1 MDGNGRIYLPKGVR
15 EEAGMH
21 PGDIIR
27 LEADKSGLMK
37 VELIEA
43 GDQSPEATEA
53 YVRAAVRQMPDK
65 SRVSLLAELADL
77 MQKDEG

>member
-1 MDGNGRIYLPKGVR
+1 
-15 EEAGMH
+15 MH
-21 PGDIIR
+21 LGDIIR
-27 LEADKSGLMK
+27 LEADKSGWIGLMK